1 MRSDPGD
8 PQTYAIIGAAIQVHN
23 ILGPGFL
30 ETVYHEAICRE
41 FVRNSL
47 PFRSEVPVAITYKG
61 DLLSTTYRADL
72 ICFGEVLVEL
82 KALPAVGKIEKAQIL
97 NYLKVSNMMRGLLL
111 NFGGPSLEYKRF
123 IHSAVQERPARFPG

>member
-1 MRSDPGD
+1 M
-8 PQTYAIIGAAIQVHN
+8 
-23 ILGPGFL
+23 